1 EHGEEQ
7 PQPGARGAAKQADTR
22 TGRCNGMKPFE
33 DELHRALR
41 RRDPPPGF
49 ASRVMARV
57 ERQAAAKVRFA
68 WLWRLRTR
76 LWSWGGEGSW
86 KRSAAWAAAML
97 ALAVSVVAWRQ
108 HRIREEQRQGE
119 LARAQV
125 MEALH
130 VASIKLHRV
139 RSRVRNATKDGGQGS
154 SEGRSGRA
162 KPEAALDLASP
173 ILD

>member
-1 EHGEEQ
+1 
-7 PQPGARGAAKQADTR
+7 
-22 TGRCNGMKPFE
+22 MKPFE

-57 ERQAAAKVRFA
+57 EQQAAAKARFA

-86 KRSAAWAAAML
+86 KRSAALAAAAAML
-97 ALAVSVVAWRQ
+97 VLAVSVVAWRQ

-130 VASIKLHRV
+130 VTSIKLHRV
-139 RSRVRNATKDGGQGS
+139 RTRVRNATKDGGQGS
-154 SEGRSGRA
+154 SEGRSSRA